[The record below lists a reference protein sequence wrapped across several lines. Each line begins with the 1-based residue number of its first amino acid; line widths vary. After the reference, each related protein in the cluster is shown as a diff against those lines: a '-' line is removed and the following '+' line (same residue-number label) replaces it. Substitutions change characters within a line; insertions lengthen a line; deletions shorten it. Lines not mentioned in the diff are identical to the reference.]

1 MKVEFR
7 REAPS
12 RAVLEVELPPE
23 AVSQGMER
31 ALAQLNRRVEI
42 RGFRRGKAPKTLL
55 ERYVGKDAIY
65 EEAVKLLVPDA
76 YSQAIQQSGMHPIA
90 QPEIQVQT
98 VEEGKPLRF
107 VATVDLVPD
116 VRLGD
121 YKAIRVERTP
131 AVVTDADIGAVIED
145 LRARH
150 AQLESLGD
158 QPAAQGDY
166 VLVRVIE
173 ISGTADRFVPGKEYL
188 VEVGG
193 GTYPPEFET
202 GLLQAASGGRGTATL
217 ASGAAVTYE
226 VVDVKRRRLPDL
238 TDEFARTA
246 AGVETVPV
254 LRETL
259 RERAQREAQRR
270 AEQEDEQKA
279 VDALLQGATIE
290 LPTSLV
296 DHEVHHLIADLAESL
311 GRRGITMERYLQVQ
325 EKTEEQLRVELRP
338 AAEKRLRTQLALDEL
353 ARLEDLQ
360 PTQEEMDREVENV
373 ARGSQQEPARV
384 REWLAQNGRS
394 DILRATLRRRKAL
407 AFLIQSAYGD
417 PAAATAAGDR
427 EPAGKGGQE

>member
-1 MKVEFR
+1 
-7 REAPS
+7 
-12 RAVLEVELPPE
+12 
-23 AVSQGMER
+23 MER

-42 RGFRRGKAPKTLL
+42 PGFRRGKAPKTLL
-55 ERYVGKDAIY
+55 ERYVGKDAIH

-76 YSQAIQQSGMHPIA
+76 YSQAIRESGVHPIA
-90 QPEIQVQT
+90 QPEIQVQSF
-98 VEEGKPLRF
+98 EEGKPLRF

-116 VRLGD
+116 VRLAD
-121 YKAIRVERTP
+121 YKAIRVDRT
-131 AVVTDADIGAVIED
+131 AVVVTDADIDAAIED
-145 LRARH
+145 LRTRQAH
-150 AQLESLGD
+150 LESLGD
-158 QPAAQGDY
+158 QAAASGTY
-166 VLVRVIE
+166 VLARITEV
-173 ISGTADRFVPGKEYL
+173 SGSVDRFLAGKEYL

-193 GTYPPEFET
+193 GIYPAEFES
-202 GLLQAASGGRGTATL
+202 GLVGAVGGRRGTVTL
-217 ASGAAVTYE
+217 AGGATVTYE
-226 VVDVKRRRLPDL
+226 VIDVKRRRLPDL

-246 AGVETVPV
+246 AGVETVPA

-259 RERAQREAQRR
+259 RERAQREAQQR

-325 EKTEEQLRVELRP
+325 EKTEEQLRAELRP

-373 ARGSQQEPARV
+373 ARGLQQELARV
-384 REWLAQNGRS
+384 REWLAQNGRL
-394 DILRATLRRRKAL
+394 DVLRATLRRRKAL

-427 EPAGKGGQE
+427 GPAGKGGQE